1 MIELLTS
8 PEAWVSFAF
17 LTVMEVVLGIDNI
30 VFLTILTGRL
40 PREQQLLARR
50 LGLAGALVTRV
61 GLLLTLNWLAHLQAE
76 LFFLVR
82 SWTGRDLVLA
92 AGGVFLLW
100 KATKEIYENVEH
112 PDAHG
117 DEVREGA
124 SRFGLAWV
132 VLQIAILDIV
142 FSIDSVITAVGT
154 AEHVEVMVAA
164 VMAAVAVMMLF
175 ARPVGD
181 FVQDH
186 PSVRILAL
194 AFLVLIGVTLIME
207 GTGAHVEKGYLYSAM
222 AFSFLVQVLNVRR
235 DKRLA
240 KSADGSG

>member
-8 PEAWVSFAF
+8 PEAWVSLAF

-40 PREQQLLARR
+40 PRDQQLSARR
-50 LGLAGALVTRV
+50 LGLAGALITRV
-61 GLLLTLNWLAHLQAE
+61 LLLLTLNWLAHLE
-76 LFFLVR
+76 RPLFHLWR
-82 SWTGRDLVLA
+82 DWSGRDLVLL

-112 PDAHG
+112 PDSH
-117 DEVREGA
+117 DEGA
-124 SRFGLAWV
+124 KTHSRAGLASI
-132 VLQIAILDIV
+132 VLQIALLDIV

-154 AEHVEVMVAA
+154 AEHIEVMVAA
-164 VMAAVAVMMLF
+164 VLLAVGVMMLF
-175 ARPVGD
+175 AKPVGD

-194 AFLVLIGVTLIME
+194 SFLVLIGVTLVME
-207 GTGAHVEKGYLYSAM
+207 GTGAHVEKGYIYSAM

-235 DKRLA
+235 DKKLV
-240 KSADGSG
+240 KEPDVSG

>member
-1 MIELLTS
+1 MLELLTS
-8 PEAWVSFAF
+8 PEAWISFAF
-17 LTVMEVVLGIDNI
+17 LTVMEIVLGIDNI

-40 PREQQLLARR
+40 PREQQLLGRR

-61 GLLLTLNWLAHLQAE
+61 LLLLMLSWLAHLERE
-76 LFFLVR
+76 LFFFVR
-82 SWTGRDLVLA
+82 AWSGRDLVLV

-112 PDAHG
+112 PESHD
-117 DEVREGA
+117 EGA
-124 SRFGLAWV
+124 KTGSKAGLAAIV
-132 VLQIAILDIV
+132 VQIALLDIV

-164 VMAAVAVMMLF
+164 VLVSVAVMMAF

-181 FVQDH
+181 FVQEH

-194 AFLVLIGVTLIME
+194 SFLVLIGVTLVME
-207 GTGAHVEKGYLYSAM
+207 GTGAHVEKGYVYVAM
-222 AFSFLVQVLNVRR
+222 GFSFLVQVLNVRR
-235 DKRLA
+235 DKRLQKA
-240 KSADGSG
+240 VDPTG